1 MSAHQE
7 GTVRAGEFA
16 EAAGNGTR
24 PAPGS
29 LISWLIDWSLR
40 NRFLVAC
47 GTLLIIAWGIWAVR
61 HTPVDAIPDLSEN
74 QVIVFADWSGR
85 SPQEVEDQVTYPLS
99 TNLQGLAGVR
109 EVRASSMFGFS
120 LLTVVFDDKIGNY
133 FARTRV
139 LERLSFLQTLL
150 PEGVTPRLGP
160 DATGLGWVFQ
170 YYLKVDPSNGGS
182 AAGSSG
188 FDLGTL
194 RSLQD
199 FFIRYQLAAVDGVAE
214 VASIGGF
221 VRQYQVAVDSGKMRQ
236 AGVNLREVMDALA
249 GSNINVGGKVIEEN
263 GMEFVVRGIGL
274 VSTLDDLRRIAV
286 RTERGL
292 VKDEFAMDQENPR
305 EGVPIYLEDIAEI
318 SIGGD
323 FRRGALDVDG
333 REVVGG
339 VVIMRT
345 GENAMQVIKRVKEKI
360 AQIEP
365 SLPKGVTIVPFYDR
379 SGLIER
385 TIETLRHALIEEIL
399 LVTLAHI
406 VFLWHFRSILIVT
419 LPLPISILISF
430 ILMQGFGI
438 TSNIMSLSG
447 IAIAIGVLVDAGIVM
462 TENVIRHCE
471 RAEKNRSLGS
481 EIRRPRCVDRI
492 P

>member
-1 MSAHQE
+1 LSAGSENVSLPRQ
-7 GTVRAGEFA
+7 TNDAPM
-16 EAAGNGTR
+16 TQ
-24 PAPGS
+24 PGS
-29 LISWLIDWSLR
+29 VISWLIDWSLR

-47 GTLLIIAWGIWAVR
+47 GTLLIVAWGIWAVR

-99 TNLQGLAGVR
+99 TNLQGLAGVK

-120 LLTVVFDDKIGNY
+120 LLTVVFEDNVDNY
-133 FARTRV
+133 FARSRV

-150 PEGVTPRLGP
+150 PEGVTPQLGP

-170 YYLKVDPSNGGS
+170 YYLKVDPSLSSGS
-182 AAGSSG
+182 GEEIASGG

-249 GSNINVGGKVIEEN
+249 ASNINVGGKVIEEN

-274 VSTLDDLRRIAV
+274 VNSLDDLRRIAV
-286 RTERGL
+286 RSQDGL
-292 VKDEFAMDQENPR
+292 
-305 EGVPIYLEDIAEI
+305 PIYLEDIAEV

-345 GENAMQVIKRVKEKI
+345 GENAMQVIQRVKEKI
-360 AQIEP
+360 AQIAP
-365 SLPKGVTIVPFYDR
+365 SLPK
-379 SGLIER
+379 E
-385 TIETLRHALIEEIL
+385 
-399 LVTLAHI
+399 
-406 VFLWHFRSILIVT
+406 
-419 LPLPISILISF
+419 
-430 ILMQGFGI
+430 
-438 TSNIMSLSG
+438 
-447 IAIAIGVLVDAGIVM
+447 
-462 TENVIRHCE
+462 
-471 RAEKNRSLGS
+471 
-481 EIRRPRCVDRI
+481 
-492 P
+492 